1 MEIRYNLKPHTTVHE
16 KSVYLNEPYKKSPN
30 APKKYKHIS
39 KEQEVIIMVA
49 LQYTETKYLLKVS
62 EAANMLG
69 LSVHTVY
76 RLIEQGKLQCKRL
89 SVRKTLI
96 PASEIERYV
105 NEH

>member
-1 MEIRYNLKPHTTVHE
+1 MKKTVYSS
-16 KSVYLNEPYKKSPN
+16 KPYKKTPN
-30 APKKYKHIS
+30 ASKKYEHIR
-39 KEQEVIIMVA
+39 KEQEVRIMVA

-89 SVRKTLI
+89 SIRKTSI

>member
-1 MEIRYNLKPHTTVHE
+1 MYPSKPYE
-16 KSVYLNEPYKKSPN
+16 KTPN
-30 APKKYKHIS
+30 APKKYEHIR
-39 KEQEVIIMVA
+39 KEQEVIIKVA

-96 PASEIERYV
+96 PAAEIERYV

>member
-1 MEIRYNLKPHTTVHE
+1 MK
-16 KSVYLNEPYKKSPN
+16 KSVYSSKPYKKTPN
-30 APKKYKHIS
+30 ALKKYEHIR

-96 PASEIERYV
+96 PAAEIERYV

>member
-1 MEIRYNLKPHTTVHE
+1 MKKTVYPSKPYE
-16 KSVYLNEPYKKSPN
+16 KSPN
-30 APKKYKHIS
+30 ALKKYEHIR
-39 KEQEVIIMVA
+39 KEQEVRIMVA

-96 PASEIERYV
+96 PAAEIERYV

>member
-16 KSVYLNEPYKKSPN
+16 KSVYLNEPYKKAPN
-30 APKKYKHIS
+30 APKKYKHIR
-39 KEQEVIIMVA
+39 KEQEVITMVA

-62 EAANMLG
+62 EAANILG

-76 RLIEQGKLQCKRL
+76 RLIEQGKLQCTRL
-89 SVRKTLI
+89 SVRKMLI
-96 PASEIERYV
+96 PASEIERYI

>member
-1 MEIRYNLKPHTTVHE
+1 
-16 KSVYLNEPYKKSPN
+16 
-30 APKKYKHIS
+30 
-39 KEQEVIIMVA
+39 MVA

-62 EAANMLG
+62 EAAKMLG

-76 RLIEQGKLQCKRL
+76 RLIEQGELQCKRL

-96 PASEIERYV
+96 PAAEIERYV

>member
-1 MEIRYNLKPHTTVHE
+1 MKKTVYPSKPYE
-16 KSVYLNEPYKKSPN
+16 KTPN
-30 APKKYKHIS
+30 APKKYEHIS

-89 SVRKTLI
+89 SIRKTSI
-96 PASEIERYV
+96 PASEIERYI
-105 NEH
+105 NEY

>member
-1 MEIRYNLKPHTTVHE
+1 MK
-16 KSVYLNEPYKKSPN
+16 KSVYSSKPYKKTPN
-30 APKKYKHIS
+30 APKKYEHIS
-39 KEQEVIIMVA
+39 KRQEVINMIA
-49 LQYTETKYLLKVS
+49 IQYTETKYLLKVS

-96 PASEIERYV
+96 PAAEIERYV
-105 NEH
+105 SEH

>member
-1 MEIRYNLKPHTTVHE
+1 MK
-16 KSVYLNEPYKKSPN
+16 KSVYSSKPYKKTPN
-30 APKKYKHIS
+30 ALKKYEHIR

-76 RLIEQGKLQCKRL
+76 RLIEQGKLQCRRL

-96 PASEIERYV
+96 PAAEIERYV

>member
-1 MEIRYNLKPHTTVHE
+1 MK
-16 KSVYLNEPYKKSPN
+16 KSVYSSKPYKKTPN
-30 APKKYKHIS
+30 ALKKYEHIR

-76 RLIEQGKLQCKRL
+76 RLIEQGELQCKRL
-89 SVRKTLI
+89 SIRKTLI
-96 PASEIERYV
+96 PAAEIERYV
-105 NEH
+105 SEH

>member
-1 MEIRYNLKPHTTVHE
+1 MK
-16 KSVYLNEPYKKSPN
+16 KSVYSSKPYKKTPN
-30 APKKYKHIS
+30 APKKYEHIS
-39 KEQEVIIMVA
+39 KRQEVIDMIA
-49 LQYTETKYLLKVS
+49 IQYTETKYLLKVS

-96 PASEIERYV
+96 PAAEIERYV

>member
-1 MEIRYNLKPHTTVHE
+1 MK
-16 KSVYLNEPYKKSPN
+16 KSVYSSKPYKKTPN
-30 APKKYKHIS
+30 ALKKYEHIR

-76 RLIEQGKLQCKRL
+76 RLIEQGELQCKRL

-96 PASEIERYV
+96 SAAEIERYV

>member
-1 MEIRYNLKPHTTVHE
+1 MI
-16 KSVYLNEPYKKSPN
+16 
-30 APKKYKHIS
+30 AI
-39 KEQEVIIMVA
+39 
-49 LQYTETKYLLKVS
+49 QYTETKYLLKVS

-96 PASEIERYV
+96 PAAEIERYV
-105 NEH
+105 NWTIVNKVDRRREKNQKSSSN

>member
-1 MEIRYNLKPHTTVHE
+1 MK
-16 KSVYLNEPYKKSPN
+16 KSVYSSKPYKKAPN
-30 APKKYKHIS
+30 APKKYKHIR
-39 KEQEVIIMVA
+39 KEQEVINMIA
-49 LQYTETKYLLKVS
+49 IQYTETKYLLKVS
-62 EAANMLG
+62 EASNMLG

>member
-1 MEIRYNLKPHTTVHE
+1 MKKTVYPS
-16 KSVYLNEPYKKSPN
+16 KPYKKAPN

-62 EAANMLG
+62 KAANMLG

>member
-1 MEIRYNLKPHTTVHE
+1 MKKTVYSS
-16 KSVYLNEPYKKSPN
+16 KPYKKTPN
-30 APKKYKHIS
+30 APKKYKNIRT
-39 KEQEVIIMVA
+39 EQEVITVVA
-49 LQYTETKYLLKVS
+49 RQYTETKYLLKVS

-96 PASEIERYV
+96 PAAEIERYV

>member
-1 MEIRYNLKPHTTVHE
+1 MKPHTTVHE
-16 KSVYLNEPYKKSPN
+16 KSVYLNEPYKKTPN
-30 APKKYKHIS
+30 APKKYEHIS
-39 KEQEVIIMVA
+39 KEQEVIIIVA

-76 RLIEQGKLQCKRL
+76 RLIEQGELQCKRL

-96 PASEIERYV
+96 PAAEIERYV

>member
-1 MEIRYNLKPHTTVHE
+1 MKKP
-16 KSVYLNEPYKKSPN
+16 VYSSKPYKKTPN
-30 APKKYKHIS
+30 ALKKYEHIR

-62 EAANMLG
+62 EVANMLG

-105 NEH
+105 HEH

>member
-1 MEIRYNLKPHTTVHE
+1 
-16 KSVYLNEPYKKSPN
+16 
-30 APKKYKHIS
+30 
-39 KEQEVIIMVA
+39 MVA
-49 LQYTETKYLLKVS
+49 LQYTETKYLLKVN

-89 SVRKTLI
+89 SIRKTLI
-96 PASEIERYV
+96 PAAEIERYV

>member
-30 APKKYKHIS
+30 APKKYEHIS

-76 RLIEQGKLQCKRL
+76 RLIEQGELQCKRL

-96 PASEIERYV
+96 PAAEIERYV

>member
-1 MEIRYNLKPHTTVHE
+1 MKKTVYSS
-16 KSVYLNEPYKKSPN
+16 KPYKKTPN
-30 APKKYKHIS
+30 APKKYKHIR
-39 KEQEVIIMVA
+39 KEQEVITMVA

-96 PASEIERYV
+96 PAAEIERYV

>member
-1 MEIRYNLKPHTTVHE
+1 
-16 KSVYLNEPYKKSPN
+16 
-30 APKKYKHIS
+30 
-39 KEQEVIIMVA
+39 MVA

-76 RLIEQGKLQCKRL
+76 RLIEQGELQCK
-89 SVRKTLI
+89 RKTLI

>member
-1 MEIRYNLKPHTTVHE
+1 MK
-16 KSVYLNEPYKKSPN
+16 KSVYSSKPYKKTPN
-30 APKKYKHIS
+30 ALKKYEHIR

-89 SVRKTLI
+89 SVR
-96 PASEIERYV
+96 
-105 NEH
+105 N

>member
-1 MEIRYNLKPHTTVHE
+1 
-16 KSVYLNEPYKKSPN
+16 
-30 APKKYKHIS
+30 
-39 KEQEVIIMVA
+39 MVA
-49 LQYTETKYLLKVS
+49 LQYTETKYLLKVN

-76 RLIEQGKLQCKRL
+76 RLIEQGELQCKRL
-89 SVRKTLI
+89 SVRKALI

>member
-1 MEIRYNLKPHTTVHE
+1 MK
-16 KSVYLNEPYKKSPN
+16 KSVYSSKPYKKTPN
-30 APKKYKHIS
+30 ALKKYEHIR
-39 KEQEVIIMVA
+39 KEQEVRIMVA

-76 RLIEQGKLQCKRL
+76 RLIEQGELQCKRL

-96 PASEIERYV
+96 PAAEIERYV

>member
-1 MEIRYNLKPHTTVHE
+1 MK
-16 KSVYLNEPYKKSPN
+16 KSVYSNKPYKKTPN
-30 APKKYKHIS
+30 APKKYEHIS
-39 KEQEVIIMVA
+39 KRQEVIDMIA
-49 LQYTETKYLLKVS
+49 IQYTETKYLLKVS

-96 PASEIERYV
+96 PAAEIERYV

>member
-1 MEIRYNLKPHTTVHE
+1 
-16 KSVYLNEPYKKSPN
+16 
-30 APKKYKHIS
+30 
-39 KEQEVIIMVA
+39 MVA

-69 LSVHTVY
+69 LSVYTVY

-105 NEH
+105 NEHQRKQEVAYAYNKGDSHTGRSDGDFENWQEYFL

>member
-30 APKKYKHIS
+30 APKKYEHIS

-62 EAANMLG
+62 EAANILG

-96 PASEIERYV
+96 PAAEIERYV

>member
-1 MEIRYNLKPHTTVHE
+1 MYPSK
-16 KSVYLNEPYKKSPN
+16 PYKKTPN
-30 APKKYKHIS
+30 VPKKYEHIR
-39 KEQEVIIMVA
+39 KEQEVRIMVA

-96 PASEIERYV
+96 PAAEIERYV
-105 NEH
+105 SEH